1 MELSAV
7 GERVFAAECILKK
20 RTRKNRVEYL
30 VKWRGWSQ
38 KYNTWEPTENILDHR
53 LIDSFNKAQK
63 RRANKANRRGK
74 SSSTTSTANETNPS
88 SASAETNHKNS
99 QDGSSRKSSTA
110 KETTYNKRKSLSD
123 KSSTQAKVSKLK
135 SDRTIDNSDQVDSTD
150 ADYDDSNSGETS
162 FDKQDNNNKNEISK
176 QQPTKIIKENDDE
189 PPECPNQTN
198 NVKEQQVP
206 KSNFSI
212 GPPPE
217 FWRRQNKI
225 VDHIMVTDVTE
236 NDCTITVRE
245 CRTPQGFFK
254 ERTEMKSI
262 AVSTT
267 DSITSLKSANIH

>member
-30 VKWRGWSQ
+30 VKWRGWSK

-63 RRANKANRRGK
+63 RRANKANGRGK
-74 SSSTTSTANETNPS
+74 SSNTASITNETNP
-88 SASAETNHKNS
+88 SASAETNNKNS
-99 QDGSSRKSSTA
+99 QDGSSRKSSTV
-110 KETTYNKRKSLSD
+110 KETAYNKRKSLAD

-135 SDRTIDNSDQVDSTD
+135 SDRTTDNSDQVDSTD
-150 ADYDDSNSGETS
+150 GDYDDSNSGETS
-162 FDKQDNNNKNEISK
+162 FEKQDDNKNEIRK
-176 QQPTKIIKENDDE
+176 QEPTKLIKENDNE
-189 PPECPNQTN
+189 PPECPNKTN

-267 DSITSLKSANIH
+267 DSMTGIKSANIH